1 MQAQSTSVFKSS
13 LQNYALALLI
23 FAIALGARYL
33 LDYVVPERLP
43 FITFFP
49 AVLIAAY
56 FCGIGPAILVLILSA
71 VAGAMWGEPSGSGEV
86 SFFIASFLLFTV
98 LSGVNVALVH
108 GLTTTLARL
117 RERDR
122 QLEVINRELKHRI
135 KNLFA
140 IANSV
145 CLQTIRSG
153 AAVDAMSQSVS
164 GRLMAIAAAQDLLTA
179 TAEDGADLH
188 ALTVALVT
196 TLAPNPSRLKID
208 GPPTRLPADSA
219 TPFALVLH
227 ELATNALKYGAWS
240 SDSGVVTVVWT
251 KESAVL
257 LFVWREHDG
266 PAIAPP
272 AREGLGRTLIS
283 RSLPG
288 ATVTH
293 DLKADGLECRINLP
307 LDGAAPA

>member
-1 MQAQSTSVFKSS
+1 M
-13 LQNYALALLI
+13 
-23 FAIALGARYL
+23 
-33 LDYVVPERLP
+33 VPERLP

-71 VAGAMWGEPSGSGEV
+71 VAGAMWAEPSGSGEV
-86 SFFIASFLLFTV
+86 FFFIASFLLFTV

-179 TAEDGADLH
+179 TAADGADLH

-208 GPPTRLPADSA
+208 GPPTRFPADSA

-240 SDSGVVTVVWT
+240 SDSGVVKVVWT

>member
-240 SDSGVVTVVWT
+240 SDSGVVKVVWT

>member
-1 MQAQSTSVFKSS
+1 
-13 LQNYALALLI
+13 
-23 FAIALGARYL
+23 LGARYL
-33 LDYVVPERLP
+33 LDYVVAERLP

-240 SDSGVVTVVWT
+240 SDSGVVKVVWT

>member
-153 AAVDAMSQSVS
+153 AAVDAMSQS
-164 GRLMAIAAAQDLLTA
+164 A
-179 TAEDGADLH
+179 
-188 ALTVALVT
+188 
-196 TLAPNPSRLKID
+196 
-208 GPPTRLPADSA
+208 
-219 TPFALVLH
+219 
-227 ELATNALKYGAWS
+227 
-240 SDSGVVTVVWT
+240 
-251 KESAVL
+251 
-257 LFVWREHDG
+257 
-266 PAIAPP
+266 
-272 AREGLGRTLIS
+272 
-283 RSLPG
+283 
-288 ATVTH
+288 
-293 DLKADGLECRINLP
+293 
-307 LDGAAPA
+307 

>member
-1 MQAQSTSVFKSS
+1 
-13 LQNYALALLI
+13 
-23 FAIALGARYL
+23 
-33 LDYVVPERLP
+33 
-43 FITFFP
+43 
-49 AVLIAAY
+49 
-56 FCGIGPAILVLILSA
+56 
-71 VAGAMWGEPSGSGEV
+71 
-86 SFFIASFLLFTV
+86 
-98 LSGVNVALVH
+98 
-108 GLTTTLARL
+108 
-117 RERDR
+117 
-122 QLEVINRELKHRI
+122 
-135 KNLFA
+135 
-140 IANSV
+140 
-145 CLQTIRSG
+145 
-153 AAVDAMSQSVS
+153 MSQSVS

-240 SDSGVVTVVWT
+240 SDSGVVKVVWT

>member
-135 KNLFA
+135 RTC
-140 IANSV
+140 S
-145 CLQTIRSG
+145 RS
-153 AAVDAMSQSVS
+153 
-164 GRLMAIAAAQDLLTA
+164 
-179 TAEDGADLH
+179 
-188 ALTVALVT
+188 
-196 TLAPNPSRLKID
+196 
-208 GPPTRLPADSA
+208 PTRSA
-219 TPFALVLH
+219 YKPSGPELRSTPCPNRPRPH
-227 ELATNALKYGAWS
+227 PHQQELAR
-240 SDSGVVTVVWT
+240 SDGY
-251 KESAVL
+251 
-257 LFVWREHDG
+257 
-266 PAIAPP
+266 P
-272 AREGLGRTLIS
+272 
-283 RSLPG
+283 RSQG
-288 ATVTH
+288 
-293 DLKADGLECRINLP
+293 
-307 LDGAAPA
+307 